1 MCVKGM
7 VAIVKVR
14 DRSIF
19 MGIRDREM
27 SGGLGQNNRWPRISK
42 SLKIQ
47 RVIQDIVSNARLTDA
62 EGQNAS
68 IDDKTLRLSQF

>member
-1 MCVKGM
+1 
-7 VAIVKVR
+7 
-14 DRSIF
+14 
-19 MGIRDREM
+19 M
-27 SGGLGQNNRWPRISK
+27 SGGLGQNNRWPRIPK